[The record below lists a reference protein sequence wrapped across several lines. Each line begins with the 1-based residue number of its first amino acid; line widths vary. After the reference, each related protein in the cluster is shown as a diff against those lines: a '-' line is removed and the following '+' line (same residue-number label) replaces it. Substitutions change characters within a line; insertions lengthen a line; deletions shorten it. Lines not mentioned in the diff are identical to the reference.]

1 MKKTIALF
9 AAVLMLLCA
18 VPFAAIGEM
27 NLAAAKT
34 AGDFPDAVFDPLG
47 DAASVEYS
55 HNTNFTGESGTE
67 FVSDGENGIKSASG
81 GMRSSVVTITITFG
95 EAVSNARLSFDYKV
109 SSEARYDYLSVN
121 GSTEKTLSGEIDWT
135 NYSQTV
141 TAGSVVT
148 LAYVKDS
155 SGDRGSDCVWFK
167 NFALQSLGTVTFEN
181 VDPLAVLTVRNAE
194 GNIENPTANS
204 SVYALAA
211 GDYSYPLTRFGIVE
225 IRHIKANLVSVNVD
239 RLVKEG
245 YLSRQAVRGDRRKTE
260 LICTELAWPVIR
272 RGQELQ
278 HAFFERLLENTDEKT
293 RAAFFAAIEI
303 MEKNLDKI
311 LKETN

>member
-1 MKKTIALF
+1 MCGLSGQFVDSTVLILKSEVCRTAFSQNRSWLKSFLQGAYLFGAKIGSFGGIFAMKKTIALF

-135 NYSQTV
+135 NYSQAV

-155 SGDRGSDCVWFK
+155 SGDKGSDCVWFK
-167 NFALQSLGTVTFEN
+167 NFALQSLGTVTF
-181 VDPLAVLTVRNAE
+181 
-194 GNIENPTANS
+194 
-204 SVYALAA
+204 
-211 GDYSYPLTRFGIVE
+211 
-225 IRHIKANLVSVNVD
+225 
-239 RLVKEG
+239 
-245 YLSRQAVRGDRRKTE
+245 
-260 LICTELAWPVIR
+260 
-272 RGQELQ
+272 
-278 HAFFERLLENTDEKT
+278 
-293 RAAFFAAIEI
+293 
-303 MEKNLDKI
+303 
-311 LKETN
+311 

>member
-1 MKKTIALF
+1 MCGLSGQFVDSTVLILKSEVCRTAFSQNRSWLKSFLQGAYLFGAKIGSFGGIFAMKKTIALF

-121 GSTEKTLSGEIDWT
+121 GSTEKLSAGRSTGQITLRRSLRGVLLRLLMLKTAPATGEA
-135 NYSQTV
+135 
-141 TAGSVVT
+141 TAFGSKT
-148 LAYVKDS
+148 L
-155 SGDRGSDCVWFK
+155 RC
-167 NFALQSLGTVTFEN
+167 
-181 VDPLAVLTVRNAE
+181 R
-194 GNIENPTANS
+194 
-204 SVYALAA
+204 ALAR
-211 GDYSYPLTRFGIVE
+211 SRLKML
-225 IRHIKANLVSVNVD
+225 IRW
-239 RLVKEG
+239 R
-245 YLSRQAVRGDRRKTE
+245 
-260 LICTELAWPVIR
+260 C
-272 RGQELQ
+272 
-278 HAFFERLLENTDEKT
+278 
-293 RAAFFAAIEI
+293 
-303 MEKNLDKI
+303 
-311 LKETN
+311 

>member
-194 GNIENPTANS
+194 GNI
-204 SVYALAA
+204 
-211 GDYSYPLTRFGIVE
+211 
-225 IRHIKANLVSVNVD
+225 
-239 RLVKEG
+239 
-245 YLSRQAVRGDRRKTE
+245 
-260 LICTELAWPVIR
+260 
-272 RGQELQ
+272 
-278 HAFFERLLENTDEKT
+278 
-293 RAAFFAAIEI
+293 
-303 MEKNLDKI
+303 
-311 LKETN
+311 

>member
-67 FVSDGENGIKSASG
+67 FVSDGENGIKSANG

-121 GSTEKTLSGEIDWT
+121 GSTGALLRLLMLKTAPATEEATAFGSKTL
-135 NYSQTV
+135 
-141 TAGSVVT
+141 
-148 LAYVKDS
+148 
-155 SGDRGSDCVWFK
+155 RC
-167 NFALQSLGTVTFEN
+167 
-181 VDPLAVLTVRNAE
+181 R
-194 GNIENPTANS
+194 
-204 SVYALAA
+204 ALAR
-211 GDYSYPLTRFGIVE
+211 SRLKML
-225 IRHIKANLVSVNVD
+225 IRW
-239 RLVKEG
+239 R
-245 YLSRQAVRGDRRKTE
+245 
-260 LICTELAWPVIR
+260 C
-272 RGQELQ
+272 
-278 HAFFERLLENTDEKT
+278 
-293 RAAFFAAIEI
+293 
-303 MEKNLDKI
+303 
-311 LKETN
+311 

>member
-109 SSEARYDYLSVN
+109 SSEARKKLSAGRSTGQITLRRSLRGALLRLLMLKTAPATEEATAF
-121 GSTEKTLSGEIDWT
+121 GSKTL
-135 NYSQTV
+135 
-141 TAGSVVT
+141 
-148 LAYVKDS
+148 
-155 SGDRGSDCVWFK
+155 RC
-167 NFALQSLGTVTFEN
+167 
-181 VDPLAVLTVRNAE
+181 R
-194 GNIENPTANS
+194 
-204 SVYALAA
+204 ALAR
-211 GDYSYPLTRFGIVE
+211 SRLKML
-225 IRHIKANLVSVNVD
+225 IRW
-239 RLVKEG
+239 R
-245 YLSRQAVRGDRRKTE
+245 
-260 LICTELAWPVIR
+260 C
-272 RGQELQ
+272 
-278 HAFFERLLENTDEKT
+278 
-293 RAAFFAAIEI
+293 
-303 MEKNLDKI
+303 
-311 LKETN
+311 

>member
-47 DAASVEYS
+47 DAASVEYG

-121 GSTEKTLSGEIDWT
+121 GSTEKLSAGKSTGQITLRRS
-135 NYSQTV
+135 
-141 TAGSVVT
+141 
-148 LAYVKDS
+148 L
-155 SGDRGSDCVWFK
+155 RG
-167 NFALQSLGTVTFEN
+167 ALL
-181 VDPLAVLTVRNAE
+181 
-194 GNIENPTANS
+194 
-204 SVYALAA
+204 
-211 GDYSYPLTRFGIVE
+211 
-225 IRHIKANLVSVNVD
+225 
-239 RLVKEG
+239 
-245 YLSRQAVRGDRRKTE
+245 
-260 LICTELAWPVIR
+260 
-272 RGQELQ
+272 
-278 HAFFERLLENTDEKT
+278 RLLMLKT
-293 RAAFFAAIEI
+293 APATKEATAFGSKLCAAEPWHGHV
-303 MEKNLDKI
+303 
-311 LKETN
+311 

>member
-194 GNIENPTANS
+194 GTTGRRDPRSADGQWHRD
-204 SVYALAA
+204 
-211 GDYSYPLTRFGIVE
+211 GDWLIHGHT
-225 IRHIKANLVSVNVD
+225 
-239 RLVKEG
+239 RLV
-245 YLSRQAVRGDRRKTE
+245 
-260 LICTELAWPVIR
+260 
-272 RGQELQ
+272 
-278 HAFFERLLENTDEKT
+278 LLFVQFQ
-293 RAAFFAAIEI
+293 RAALQEVRVQVPCRNHIH
-303 MEKNLDKI
+303 DKAD
-311 LKETN
+311 

>member
-121 GSTEKTLSGEIDWT
+121 GSTEKTLSGENRLDKLPLRR
-135 NYSQTV
+135 SLRGALLRLLMLK
-141 TAGSVVT
+141 TAPATKEATAFGSKT
-148 LAYVKDS
+148 L
-155 SGDRGSDCVWFK
+155 RC
-167 NFALQSLGTVTFEN
+167 
-181 VDPLAVLTVRNAE
+181 R
-194 GNIENPTANS
+194 
-204 SVYALAA
+204 ALAR
-211 GDYSYPLTRFGIVE
+211 SRLKML
-225 IRHIKANLVSVNVD
+225 IRW
-239 RLVKEG
+239 R
-245 YLSRQAVRGDRRKTE
+245 
-260 LICTELAWPVIR
+260 C
-272 RGQELQ
+272 
-278 HAFFERLLENTDEKT
+278 
-293 RAAFFAAIEI
+293 
-303 MEKNLDKI
+303 
-311 LKETN
+311 